1 MLLKNI
7 AKDIP
12 TEKVKEMK
20 SRDLNDDEI
29 LRALKPDYSNQD
41 INDAF
46 NQAGQEI
53 PNDNILNDLDQFQQT
68 PSYDNE
74 SPEELLEEAPVPE
87 SNEIQRSNYPS
98 YEVQPSLS
106 TDQIQQVVE
115 SVVEE
120 KWDELT
126 TKMGDF
132 NLWKENVNND
142 LESLKQEVLRTQE
155 RFNNLQVALVG
166 KVSDYNKN
174 ILEIGSE
181 MKALEQ
187 VFKNILEPL
196 SSNVKELGRI

>member
-1 MLLKNI
+1 MKNI

>member
-1 MLLKNI
+1 
-7 AKDIP
+7 
-12 TEKVKEMK
+12 MK
-20 SRDLNDDEI
+20 SRDLSDDEI
-29 LRALKPDYSNQD
+29 LKALKPNYSNQD

-46 NQAGQEI
+46 SQAKQEV
-53 PNDNILNDLDQFQQT
+53 PDDNILNDLDQFQQN
-68 PSYDNE
+68 PSSDNN
-74 SPEELLEEAPVPE
+74 SEELLEEAPAPE
-87 SNEIQRSNYPS
+87 STQIPIRSNYPS

-106 TDQIQQVVE
+106 TDQIQGVVE

-120 KWDELT
+120 KWEDLIS
-126 TKMGDF
+126 KMGDF

-142 LESLKQEVLRTQE
+142 IESLKQELLRTQE

-196 SSNVKELGRI
+196 SSNVKELSKITDELKKKPKK